1 MKSFQALENTSKVQ
15 DPIVKR
21 YVEVKKRNHGSPLM
35 QKKLF
40 SEIL

>member
-21 YVEVKKRNHGSPLM
+21 YVEVEKKKS
-35 QKKLF
+35 
-40 SEIL
+40 